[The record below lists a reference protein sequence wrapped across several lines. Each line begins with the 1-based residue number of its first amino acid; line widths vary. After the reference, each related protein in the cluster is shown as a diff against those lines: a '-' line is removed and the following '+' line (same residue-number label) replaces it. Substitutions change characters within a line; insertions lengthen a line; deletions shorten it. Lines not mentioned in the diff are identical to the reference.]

1 MIKDHYGRT
10 FETLRISLT
19 DVCNLAC
26 QYCVEDDSTASDQQL
41 SELRAAGQVTRI
53 VRSVGAINQLSPLK
67 NVRLTGGEPMLFS
80 GLSDLIRRLKGIG
93 IPHVSMT
100 TNAVFLGKKAE
111 ELKAAGLDR
120 VNISLDAVTRD
131 SFAEITRKKNFNK
144 VLEGI
149 EASLYFGLEP
159 KINAVIMKGVNDHQV
174 LPLFEFAKE
183 RNISIRYL
191 EVMKMGHMADQF
203 ESNFFSQEDILSRI
217 QIKYDVYPVERQKA
231 STANYWLT
239 DDLYKFGIIANESA
253 PFCKDCDR
261 LRLDHSGKIFGCLS
275 NSEGVKLTSPD
286 PSAGLREKLE
296 FALGQKQAIQFKGS
310 ELIMK
315 NIGG

>member
-1 MIKDHYGRT
+1 MIQDQYGRK

-26 QYCVEDDSTASDQQL
+26 QYCVTDDSSASDNQL
-41 SELRAAGQVTRI
+41 AELRAAGHVTRI
-53 VRSVGAINQLSPLK
+53 VRSVGAINQLSPLN

-80 GLSDLIRRLKGIG
+80 GLGELIRRLKNIG
-93 IPHVSMT
+93 IPQVSMT

-111 ELKAAGLDR
+111 ELKKAGLDR
-120 VNISLDAVTRD
+120 VNISLDAVDRD
-131 SFAEITRKKNFNK
+131 SFAEITRKKNFDK

-183 RNISIRYL
+183 RDISIRFL
-191 EVMKMGHMADQF
+191 EVMKMGHMASQF
-203 ESNFFSQEDILSRI
+203 EAHFFSQEDILKQI
-217 QIKYDVYPVERQKA
+217 QTKYDIYPVERQKA

-239 DDLYKFGIIANESA
+239 DDLYKFGVIANESA

-261 LRLDHSGKIFGCLS
+261 LRLDHSGRIFGCLS
-275 NSEGVKLTSPD
+275 NSESAKLSSPD
-286 PSAGLREKLE
+286 PNVGLEEKLA
-296 FALGQKQAIQFKGS
+296 FALGQKQTVHFKGS
-310 ELIMK
+310 ELVMK